1 MRVCVFCGSSPG
13 NDPAYLELAVALGE
27 QLAGAGVG
35 VVYGGGRVGLMGAI
49 ADAAMAAGGEVIG
62 VIPRSLFAREVEHR
76 DITELHEVPDMHA
89 RKALMYD
96 RADAFAVLP
105 GGLGTLEELFEA
117 ATWNQ
122 LGLHGRLKPIVL
134 VDDDGYWDPIVEMLD
149 RSVERGFV
157 KPKWR
162 ATLTRADSAGAAVT
176 ALLGAIGS

>member
-13 NDPAYLELAVALGE
+13 TRPGFVELAADLGD
-27 QLAGAGVG
+27 QLARSGVG
-35 VVYGGGRVGLMGAI
+35 VVYGGGRVGLMGAV
-49 ADAAMAAGGEVIG
+49 ADAAMSAGGEVIG

-76 DITELHEVPDMHA
+76 GITELHEVPDMHA

-134 VDDDGYWDPIVEMLD
+134 VHDDGYWNPLIEMLD
-149 RSVERGFV
+149 RSVEAGFV
-157 KPKWR
+157 KPTWR
-162 ATLTRADSAGAAVT
+162 ATITHAGTATSAVA
-176 ALLGAIGS
+176 ALLDAGGS